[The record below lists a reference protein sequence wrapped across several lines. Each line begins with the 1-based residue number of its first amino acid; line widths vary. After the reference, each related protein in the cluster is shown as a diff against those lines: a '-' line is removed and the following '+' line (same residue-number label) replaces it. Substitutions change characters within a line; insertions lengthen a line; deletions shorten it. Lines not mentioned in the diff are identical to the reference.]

1 MIFGSDR
8 RKRQNS
14 AIWQKKFMFEK
25 KSRGITQG
33 TKEVHAGY
41 PLLGNDKRV
50 LWLINY
56 LVIFSV

>member
-8 RKRQNS
+8 KEHQNS
-14 AIWQKKFMFEK
+14 AIWQKKFMSEK
-25 KSRGITQG
+25 KSGVIKQG
-33 TKEVHAGY
+33 SKEVQAGY

-50 LWLINY
+50 LLLIKY

>member
-1 MIFGSDR
+1 MTEK
-8 RKRQNS
+8 KRQNS
-14 AIWQKKFMFEK
+14 AIWQKKFMSEK
-25 KSRGITQG
+25 KSGGITQG

-56 LVIFSV
+56 LVIF